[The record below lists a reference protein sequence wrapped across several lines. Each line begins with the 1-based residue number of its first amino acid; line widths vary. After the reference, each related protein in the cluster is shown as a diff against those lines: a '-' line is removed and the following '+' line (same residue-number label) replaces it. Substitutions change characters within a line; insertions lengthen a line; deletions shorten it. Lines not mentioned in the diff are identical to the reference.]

1 MTNYILTKKAVEDL
15 SEIWEYTFKVW
26 SEKQADKYYFQLL
39 GFCDE
44 LAADPNLGKSYAEV
58 DKDIFGFKAS
68 HHIIF
73 YTKLKKNQ
81 ILIVRFLH
89 NRMDLKSRIQD

>member
-1 MTNYILTKKAVEDL
+1 MTNYILTKKAVADL
-15 SEIWEYTFKVW
+15 SEIWEYTFEVW

-39 GFCDE
+39 SFCDE